1 MKIETEIPCPKCSAI
16 IDVEKIKE
24 LIINRIRKFVDEEL

>member
-1 MKIETEIPCPKCSAI
+1 MKIETKIPCPDCGAI

-24 LIINRIRKFVDEEL
+24 LIINRIRIFVDAEL